1 MPQYRPEQ
9 PRPQKEQDKMA
20 KMQSEIAELRKAIAL
35 KEKELQGQSK
45 ARNEFT
51 SETTAEDRRWRTR
64 INKRR
69 WQKRSRTDGL

>member
-9 PRPQKEQDKMA
+9 PRPQKDQDKMD
-20 KMQSEIAELRKAIAL
+20 KLQSEIAELRKAIAL

-45 ARNEFT
+45 ARNELT